1 MANLVK
7 LSISTI
13 AFGASSAALA
23 LGVAMAGLWLI
34 GLTAGI
40 DSSAVHLAAI
50 Q

>member
-7 LSISTI
+7 LSLSTI

-34 GLTAGI
+34 GLAAGI
-40 DSSAVHLAAI
+40 DSGVRIAAV